1 MPLYEF
7 MCDKCGKRFEEL
19 FRSLTERRRPRC
31 PHCKSGNVHKMFSTF
46 AMGGGSS
53 KGGGAGGGGGGGCA
67 SCSGGSCA
75 SCRR

>member
-7 MCDKCGKRFEEL
+7 MCDKCGKQFEEL

-53 KGGGAGGGGGGGCA
+53 KGGGGDGGGCA

-75 SCRR
+75 TCGH